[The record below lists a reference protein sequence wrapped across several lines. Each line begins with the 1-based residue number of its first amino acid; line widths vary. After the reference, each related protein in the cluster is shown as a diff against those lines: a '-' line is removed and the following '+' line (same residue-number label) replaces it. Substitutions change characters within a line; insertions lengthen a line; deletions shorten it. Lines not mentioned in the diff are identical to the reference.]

1 MNFASTFALG
11 ASTVES
17 LPQMAEGSQS
27 SNRVPGASL
36 GSSPPTTTI
45 FQKPKIRPVW
55 FRSFVLCLV
64 ALGFANQLYPA
75 TVVLSNG
82 DRLTGKISKLEKG
95 KLAVKTDYAGTVQ
108 IDWAMVRAFDT
119 DQQFEILT
127 LSGRRYKGM
136 LRRSA
141 DALEIIT
148 DAERASIPPVDVTGL
163 APLSDGE
170 PPSFWERVEGAIDA
184 GYSFTRGNSDLTQ
197 SSLGLRSDYVR
208 EKYKAH
214 LTASSIF
221 SRQNDAPST
230 SRHTVNGRLDRF
242 LGPRALA
249 FFIGGL
255 ERNDRQQLNLRTTT
269 GGGLGWRL
277 VKNKNTELSIRGGLT
292 FTNERFI
299 DGVELSSGEGLGQ
312 IEWKTSRFGKVKLS
326 TDARFYPSVTE
337 SGRYRIEYDSTMR
350 VPVLSQLTWSLSL
363 FDRFDSAPPQPIQR
377 NDYGLVSAFG
387 FTF

>member
-17 LPQMAEGSQS
+17 LPQVAEGFES

-36 GSSPPTTTI
+36 GASPPTPTI
-45 FQKPKIRPVW
+45 FQEAKIRPVW
-55 FRSFVLCLV
+55 LRSFVLWVV

-82 DRLTGKISKLEKG
+82 DRLTGEISKLEKG
-95 KLAVKTDYAGTVQ
+95 KLALKTDYAGTVQ

-127 LSGRRYKGM
+127 RFGGRYTGM
-136 LRRSA
+136 PQRSA
-141 DALEIIT
+141 DTLEIVT
-148 DAERASIPPVDVTGL
+148 DAGRASIPPVDVTVL
-163 APLSDGE
+163 TPLGDGE
-170 PPSFWERVEGAIDA
+170 RPSFWERVDGAIDA

-197 SSLGLRSDYVR
+197 SSLGLRGDYVR
-208 EKYKAH
+208 KKYKAH
-214 LTASSIF
+214 LVASSIF

-230 SRHTVNGRLDRF
+230 SRHTVSGRLDRF
-242 LGPRALA
+242 LGPRAQA
-249 FFIGGL
+249 FFLGGL
-255 ERNDRQQLNLRTTT
+255 ERNDRQQLDLRTTA

-292 FTNERFI
+292 FTNERFT
-299 DGVELSSGEGLGQ
+299 GGEELSSGEGLGQ
-312 IEWKTSRFGKVKLS
+312 VEWKSLRFGKVELS

-350 VPVLSQLTWSLSL
+350 VPVLSRLTWSLSL
-363 FDRFDSAPPQPIQR
+363 FDRFDSDPPQPIQR

-387 FTF
+387 LTF